1 MLDIVAIIAY
11 FLGSLPFG
19 VILSRLNGV
28 DILSIGSGNPGFT
41 NVLRNLGVK
50 VGAMVLI
57 LDMLK
62 GTLAT
67 FLGSYLAGE
76 WGMLVGFSCALVGHS
91 LSPFIHF
98 RGGKGIATGAGGLLF
113 ISPLTFL
120 LSALT
125 VVVPAILTKYMS
137 LGAIL
142 SALGTPIY
150 LYLTGESWRVVGMVG
165 LLSCYVIF
173 LHRSNI
179 VRLLKGE
186 ENKISL
192 GKRD

>member
-1 MLDIVAIIAY
+1 M
-11 FLGSLPFG
+11 
-19 VILSRLNGV
+19 ILSRLNGV
-28 DILSIGSGNPGFT
+28 DILKEGSGNPGFT

-76 WGMLVGFSCALVGHS
+76 WGMLVGFGCALVGHS
-91 LSPFIHF
+91 LSPFIRF

-150 LYLTGESWRVVGMVG
+150 LYLTGESWRVVGTIG